1 MAKMIDSETVLTRA
15 VAQVEKEADLR
26 RLLASGGRNGKPLR
40 VKLGF
45 DPSKPDL
52 TLGHGVVL
60 RKLRQF
66 QDLGHTAVVIVGDW
80 TAQLGDP
87 SGKEGA
93 REPLSEAE
101 VRTNAATYLDQF
113 FSVVDKAKTEVRW
126 QSEWFN
132 PFTLADV
139 FRLGYQKTVAQM
151 LKRDH
156 FEKRFAAGN
165 EIYLSEFLYPLL
177 QGYDSI
183 AVAADVELGGT
194 DQTYNLLV
202 GRELQERQGMPP
214 QQIVTCRLVVGL
226 DGVQKM
232 SKSLGNYI
240 TLTAE
245 PNDMFG
251 KLMSLPDEAMGAYFE
266 GLTYVPTEELHAF
279 EMEMRAGR
287 LNPRD
292 VKMRMAREV
301 VTEFHNAAAAA
312 EAEAAFKRQ
321 FQGNEW
327 PTEMPTHPL
336 REPTPILSLLLDAKL
351 IASKSAGRTLI
362 TQGGVYLRPQGAA
375 GPTERI
381 TDPATVIPAQAG
393 AELRVGK
400 LKFLRIVT
408 E

>member
-1 MAKMIDSETVLTRA
+1 MDIETVLTRA

-26 RLLASGGRNGKPLR
+26 RLLVAGGRNGRPLR

-66 QDLGHTAVVIVGDW
+66 QEMGHIAVVIVGDW

-87 SGKEGA
+87 TGKEGA

-101 VRTNAATYLDQF
+101 VRANAATYLDQF
-113 FSVVDKAKTEVRW
+113 FSVVDKAKTEIRW
-126 QSEWFN
+126 QSEWFKD
-132 PFTLADV
+132 FTLADV
-139 FRLGYQKTVAQM
+139 FKLGYEKTVAQM

-156 FEKRFAAGN
+156 FEKRFLAGN
-165 EIYLSEFLYPLL
+165 EIYLSEFFYPLL
-177 QGYDSI
+177 QGYDSV
-183 AVAADVELGGT
+183 AVEADVELGGT

-202 GRELQERQGMPP
+202 GRELQERRGMPP
-214 QQIVTCRLVVGL
+214 QQILTCGLIVGL

-245 PNDMFG
+245 PNDMYG
-251 KLMSLPDEAMGAYFE
+251 KLMSLPDDAMRAYFE
-266 GLTYVPTEELHAF
+266 GLTYVPLDDLRAVEDG
-279 EMEMRAGR
+279 MRAGAI
-287 LNPRD
+287 NPRD

-301 VTEFHNAAAAA
+301 VTQFHSAAAAT
-312 EAEAAFKRQ
+312 EAEAAFTRQ
-321 FQGNEW
+321 FQHNEW
-327 PTEMPTHPL
+327 PTEMPTYLL
-336 REPTPILSLLLDAKL
+336 REPTNILTLLFEAKL
-351 IASKSAGRTLI
+351 VASKSAGRTLI
-362 TQGGVYLRPQGAA
+362 NQGGVYLRPQGAA

-381 TDPATVIPAQAG
+381 TDPASIIPAQPG

>member
-1 MAKMIDSETVLTRA
+1 MDIDFVMTRA
-15 VAQVEKEADLR
+15 VAQVEKADDLR
-26 RLLASGGRNGKPLR
+26 KLLDKGGRNGKPLR

-66 QDLGHTAVVIVGDW
+66 QDLGHQAVVIVGDW

-87 SGKEGA
+87 TGKEGA

-113 FSVVDKAKTEVRW
+113 FSVVDKSKAEVRW

-132 PFTLADV
+132 DFTLADV

-156 FEKRFAAGN
+156 FEKRFQAGN

-183 AVAADVELGGT
+183 AVEADVELGGT

-202 GRELQERQGMPP
+202 GRELQERKGMLP
-214 QQIVTCRLVVGL
+214 QQIMTCKLIVGL
-226 DGVQKM
+226 DGSQKM
-232 SKSLGNYI
+232 SKSLNNYI
-240 TLTAE
+240 MLTADA
-245 PNDMFG
+245 NDMYG
-251 KLMSLPDEAMGAYFE
+251 KLMSLPDEAMSPYFE
-266 GLTYVPTEELHAF
+266 GLTTVPMDELAEF
-279 EMEMRAGR
+279 ARDMAAGT

-292 VKMRMAREV
+292 VKMRMAREI
-301 VTEFHNAAAAA
+301 VTQFHDAGAATDA
-312 EAEAAFKRQ
+312 EDAFKRQ
-321 FQGNEW
+321 FQQSEW
-327 PTEMPTHPL
+327 PTEMPEFRLTV
-336 REPTPILSLLLDAKL
+336 PTL
-351 IASKSAGRTLI
+351 IANVLSIGFKVSASTARQWI
-362 TQGGVYLRPQGAA
+362 VQGGVFMRLEGAD
-375 GPTERI
+375 GPTERVMDYK
-381 TDPATVIPAQAG
+381 TLVPARTGIEIRA
-393 AELRVGK
+393 GK
-400 LKFLRIVT
+400 LRYLRIVA